1 MTRVIKAP
9 PPPQADWAY
18 FLDVDGTLIDL
29 ARTPAEIWV
38 DQALLDL
45 VTHVH
50 RETGGA
56 LALVSGRAIADLDAH
71 LKLAH
76 LPAAEQHGLERR
88 DGQGNLHRHMVSPV
102 CCEAITQI
110 LGSLKQRH
118 PGLRLE
124 RKGASFA
131 VHYRQAP
138 RLGGYL
144 KRILSRFAEQSGGL
158 QLQPGKKVFEIKPR
172 GFDKGSAILEFMG
185 SKPFCGRRPVFIGDD
200 LTDEHGFA
208 AINELGGVSIKVGP
222 GKSRAKHRL
231 VDVRSVR
238 DWLGKIETET
248 TSAKERHDEKY

>member
-1 MTRVIKAP
+1 MTKIIKAP
-9 PPPQADWAY
+9 PPPQSDWAY
-18 FLDVDGTLIDL
+18 FLNVDGTLIDL
-29 ARTPAEIWV
+29 ARTPAEIRV

-45 VTHVH
+45 VSRVH
-50 RETGGA
+50 LETGGA

-76 LPAAEQHGLERR
+76 LPAAGQHGLERR

-102 CCEAITQI
+102 CCEAIAQI
-110 LGSLKQRH
+110 LGPLEPRH

-144 KRILSRFAEQSGGL
+144 KRVLSRFVAQSGGL

-172 GFDKGSAILEFMG
+172 GFDKGSAIREFMG
-185 SKPFCGRRPVFIGDD
+185 STPFHGRMPVFIGDD

-238 DWLGKIETET
+238 DWLGEIDARQVSDKGW
-248 TSAKERHDEKY
+248 HDEKH